1 MAEVS
6 AAMKKLFGWMMLITN
21 GAFVLAFPFWCWAL
35 FEPRWFELEVTI
47 SDVLTKL
54 HTTIF
59 QMLEMYGRGT
69 EADNPVLVFHGVI
82 LVTTLTIMLWHV
94 IRVLHT
100 AAHHAFNKREEIK
113 NFTAYHGTILISGIL
128 FGICFYD
135 LHEKDFYRDG
145 SSSTERILDFN
156 EHVTRSG
163 KVAFAAWLATMSSAF
178 AGLFYVFLTDAW
190 KKFGAP
196 KSGNK

>member
-1 MAEVS
+1 MAGHAS
-6 AAMKKLFGWMMLITN
+6 RTGKATGARTLFDKVFDAHVVTEDGN
-21 GAFVLAFPFWCWAL
+21 GQSLLWIDRHL
-35 FEPRWFELEVTI
+35 
-47 SDVLTKL
+47 L
-54 HTTIF
+54 H
-59 QMLEMYGRGT
+59 EGS
-69 EADNPVLVFHGVI
+69 
-82 LVTTLTIMLWHV
+82 
-94 IRVLHT
+94 
-100 AAHHAFNKREEIK
+100 HHAFNKREEIK